1 MKKFKLFLMTGLI
14 LSMSIMVAC
23 SSDDKDDD
31 PEPTD
36 LKPTIAF
43 KTGGNYIHSDV
54 DLTTAGQILVGVTAS
69 ANASSEAALT
79 QFKLQRNPG
88 NSPVIIA
95 DSAFSAATFNADF
108 QLDFPEAGTYTIQAQ
123 ITDADSE
130 TAEVSFTISVDEV
143 QDGSVAVKKITNL
156 VLASI
161 GDTIGSFYST
171 THEEIYNVE
180 EAAENQEKVDF
191 LYWKDPRQF
200 DHTISSPDSPTLDIV
215 TPLGVAE
222 WETRN
227 ETRLILTDM
236 SIADF
241 DAIEN
246 THIFPAFDLEEAHD
260 IITHLEND
268 QIIYFM
274 TEAGKRGYIKIV
286 DLYTRADR
294 ALLELIVE
302 E

>member
-1 MKKFKLFLMTGLI
+1 MKNFKLLLMTGLI

-43 KTGGNYIHSDV
+43 KTGGNYIHSDI
-54 DLTTAGQILVGVTAS
+54 DLTTAGQILVGVTAG

-79 QFKLQRNPG
+79 QFKLERNPG
-88 NSPVIIA
+88 NNPVVIA
-95 DSAFSAATFNADF
+95 DSAFSAAAFNADF
-108 QLDFPEAGTYTIQAQ
+108 QINFPEAGTFTIRAQ
-123 ITDADSE
+123 ITDTNSE
-130 TAEVSFTISVDEV
+130 TAEVSFTITVDEV
-143 QDGSVAVKKITNL
+143 QDGSVAVKKISSL

-171 THEEIYNVE
+171 MHEEIYTVE

-191 LYWKDPRQF
+191 LYWKDPRQLN
-200 DHTISSPDSPTLDIV
+200 HTISSPDSPALDIV
-215 TPLGVAE
+215 TPLGVVE

-227 ETRLILTDM
+227 ETRLMLSDM
-236 SIADF
+236 STADF
-241 DAIEN
+241 DAIES
-246 THIFPAFDLEEAHD
+246 THIFPEFNAEEAED
-260 IITHLEND
+260 ILAHLEND
-268 QIIYFM
+268 QVIYFM
-274 TEAGKRGYIKIV
+274 TAAGKKGYIKII

-294 ALLELIVE
+294 ALLDIIVE